1 MGNICEA
8 IGVTRKDT
16 TAFGNQTPSGNSAN
30 DSSAEGVEVV
40 GAPGSSPKDSVTGE
54 SKSPTVT
61 TKKRAES
68 VDTNTAEIKL
78 AFAKKQSDEAA
89 AAAAIEVL
97 TGPRLRLLP
106 HQHTL
111 FCERKVLTGFIPL
124 HHCVFHYQFLL
135 YSNEYV
141 QQSVNFKKWKL

>member
-8 IGVTRKDT
+8 IGVTRKDA
-16 TAFGNQTPSGNSAN
+16 TAFGNQTPTGNSPADPN
-30 DSSAEGVEVV
+30 SGGVEVV
-40 GAPGSSPKDSVTGE
+40 ETPPAPSPKDSLSSGE
-54 SKSPTVT
+54 SKSPVTT

-89 AAAAIEVL
+89 AAAAVEVL

-111 FCERKVLTGFIPL
+111 FCERKVCRTRASSIF
-124 HHCVFHYQFLL
+124 
-135 YSNEYV
+135 
-141 QQSVNFKKWKL
+141 

>member
-8 IGVTRKDT
+8 IGVTRKDA
-16 TAFGNQTPSGNSAN
+16 TAFGNQTPTGNSAR
-30 DSSAEGVEVV
+30 DSNSASVEVV
-40 GAPGSSPKDSVTGE
+40 ETPPTPSPKDSIGSGE
-54 SKSPTVT
+54 SKSPVVT

-68 VDTNTAEIKL
+68 VDTNTAEIKM

-89 AAAAIEVL
+89 AAAAVEVL

-111 FCERKVLTGFIPL
+111 FCERKVSHVLSSCLSF
-124 HHCVFHYQFLL
+124 Q
-135 YSNEYV
+135 
-141 QQSVNFKKWKL
+141 